1 MSSEPQNAE
10 QREAGTPAE
19 PELDPQ
25 ELRKLAIELGPLVVF
40 LLAWVIAG
48 IKWATGLI
56 MVASVVAMLASWRT
70 LGRVTA
76 PLATS
81 SILAVAFGGLTLL
94 LNDTRWVMLK
104 PTAVYLLF
112 AAALAGGVVLG
123 RPVLKLLLG
132 DRIDLTDQG
141 WRIMSL
147 RWAGCFAFLAILNEL
162 VRMFLSEGTWVL
174 CKVLLFPALL
184 IAFGLAQSGLMER
197 HQKTSSLKR

>member
-1 MSSEPQNAE
+1 MSSEPEKAE
-10 QREAGTPAE
+10 SEKAGE
-19 PELDPQ
+19 PETAELGPE
-25 ELRKLAIELGPLVVF
+25 ELRKLAIELGPLVLF
-40 LLAWVIAG
+40 LLTWVVAG
-48 IKWATGLI
+48 IKWATGVI
-56 MVASVVAMLASWRT
+56 MIASVVAMLASWRL

-81 SILAVAFGGLTLL
+81 SVLAVAFGGLTLL

-112 AAALAGGVVLG
+112 AVALAGGVMLG
-123 RPVLKLLLG
+123 RPLLKLLLG
-132 DRIDLTDQG
+132 DRISLTDEG

-147 RWAGCFAFLAILNEL
+147 RWAGCFAVLAILNEL

-184 IAFGLAQSGLMER
+184 IGFGLSQSRLMER
-197 HQKTSSLKR
+197 HQKPSSL